1 MTEPAFV
8 TQELDGVEFRLAEP
22 ADLSFVQQYGRV
34 FHVFDDHDSGNISFG
49 VDNGHRKLFIKVAG
63 ARTMYANVSP
73 EEAIATQGNS
83 VDVHGEIEHPHIVKL
98 VDVVRHGPY
107 SALVFEWVE
116 GGILRR
122 VNEEDFARFRE
133 LSVDERLAAFDTV
146 IDVLQHVHD
155 CGWVAV
161 DVYDA
166 SFIYDFARKHLT
178 LIDLEV
184 FARKPLVNEMGRM
197 WGSTRFMSPE
207 EFQLGAA
214 IDEIT
219 NVYTLGAVAFLFFG
233 EERVRM
239 IDTWDAGEARF
250 AVAQKATN
258 DARED
263 RYPSIAAFVAAWRE
277 T

>member
-8 TQELDGVEFRLAEP
+8 TQELDGVEFRLAKP
-22 ADLSFVQQYGRV
+22 ADLSFVQRYGRV
-34 FHVFDDHDSGNISFG
+34 FRVFDDHDSGNISFG
-49 VDNGHRKLFIKVAG
+49 VDNGQRRLFIKVAG

-73 EEAIATQGNS
+73 EEAIATQANS
-83 VDVHGEIEHPHIVKL
+83 VDVHREIEHPHIVKL
-98 VDVVRHGPY
+98 VNAVRHDPY
-107 SALVFEWVE
+107 SALVFKWAE
-116 GGILRR
+116 GELLRR
-122 VNEEDFARFRE
+122 VNEESFARFRG
-133 LSVDERLAAFDTV
+133 LSLEDRMAAFDTV
-146 IDVLQHVHD
+146 IEVLQHVQN

-166 SFIYDFARKHLT
+166 SFIYDFGRKHLT

-184 FARKPLVNEMGRM
+184 FARKPMVNEMGRM
-197 WGSTRFMSPE
+197 WGSSRFMSPE
-207 EFQLGAA
+207 EYQLGAD

-250 AVAQKATN
+250 EVGQRATS
-258 DARED
+258 DARAD
-263 RYPSIAAFVAAWRE
+263 RYESIAAFAAAWRNA
-277 T
+277 